1 MAAVR
6 LLISFLVFSVSFA
19 IDDDDYL
26 IEFKKKLMNSSSLD
40 STWIKGTNPCDNK
53 KQWLGVDCSET
64 GHTSVSGLFLM
75 NLGLSGDA
83 GNIDIGSLA
92 NLQDLRALS
101 LENNSF
107 SGPMPEF
114 NRLNKLKAIFLAGN
128 QFSGEI
134 ASDFFIKLGNLK
146 KVELGR
152 NKFSGKIPDSLGK
165 LETLIALM
173 LNNNEFSGPVPE
185 LAQKSLQILDL
196 SNNKLQGEIPQS
208 MSKFKATAF
217 EGNPDLC
224 GSIVSR
230 QCKVQDSSPAPGET
244 KESGSSAKWIVLGIV
259 AALLLAT
266 IVIRARKKDDNFR
279 VLGKE
284 SLDEEVQIHTPSS
297 NMRSLSSSRKGRNT
311 DNNSSGRGSSRIHSH
326 SGKSASDLVVINEE
340 RGMFGLSDLMKASAE
355 VLGNGGM
362 GSAYKAV
369 MANGLSVVVKRLREM
384 NKFSRDEFDAEIRK
398 LGSPRHPNILPPL
411 AYHYRKEEKLLVSEF
426 VPKGSLM
433 FLLHGQQGNG
443 SSDELNWPTRLRI
456 IKGIAE
462 GLGFLHTEFANQDL
476 PHGNLKSSNILLSS
490 SYDPLLTDYGL
501 HALISSTPSAQ
512 ALIAY
517 SSPEAVLYQQIS
529 PKSDVYCLGIVILE
543 IMTGKFP
550 SQYNP
555 KGGTDVVQWVNQAI
569 AEDRIRELI
578 DPEIGNAS
586 SSVDQMEKILYIAAA
601 CIENDHSKRIEMRE
615 AVRNIGEVQ
624 V

>member
-26 IEFKKKLMNSSSLD
+26 IEFKKKLKNSSALD

-75 NLGLSGDA
+75 NLGLSGEA

-92 NLQDLRALS
+92 NLQELRAIS

-114 NRLNKLKAIFLAGN
+114 NRLNKLKAIFLSGN

-146 KVELGR
+146 KVELAR

-165 LETLIALM
+165 VETLMALM
-173 LNNNEFSGPVPE
+173 LENNEFSGPVPE
-185 LAQKSLQILDL
+185 LAQKSLHILDL
-196 SNNKLQGEIPQS
+196 SYNKLQGEIPQS
-208 MSKFKATAF
+208 LSRFKATVF
-217 EGNPDLC
+217 VGNPDLC
-224 GSIVSR
+224 GSIVSK
-230 QCKVQDSSPAPGET
+230 QCKVQDSLATSESR
-244 KESGSSAKWIVLGIV
+244 ESGSSAKWIILGIV
-259 AALLLAT
+259 AAILLVT
-266 IVIRARKKDDNFR
+266 IIFRAWKKDDNFR

-284 SLDEEVQIHTPSS
+284 NLDEEVQIHTPSS

-311 DNNSSGRGSSRIHSH
+311 DTSSGRSSRIHSH
-326 SGKSASDLVVINEE
+326 SGKSATDLVVINEE
-340 RGMFGLSDLMKASAE
+340 KGIFGLSDLMKASAE

-384 NKFSRDEFDAEIRK
+384 NKFSKDEFDTEIRR

-433 FLLHGQQGNG
+433 SLLHDNRN
-443 SSDELNWPTRLRI
+443 SDELNWPTRLKI

-462 GLGFLHTEFANQDL
+462 GLGFLHTEFAYQDL

-490 SYDPLLTDYGL
+490 SYEPLLTDYGL
-501 HALISSTPSAQ
+501 HSLISNTQSVQS
-512 ALIAY
+512 LVAY
-517 SSPEAVLYQQIS
+517 KSPEAVLYQQIS

-550 SQYNP
+550 SQHNP

-569 AEDRIRELI
+569 SEDRIRELI
-578 DPEIGNAS
+578 DPEIGKAS
-586 SSVDQMEKILYIAAA
+586 SSIVQMEKMLYIAAA
-601 CIENDHSKRIEMRE
+601 CTENDHTKRIEMRE
-615 AVRNIGEVQ
+615 AVRNTGEVQ

>member
-6 LLISFLVFSVSFA
+6 LLVSFLVFSVSFA

-26 IEFKKKLMNSSSLD
+26 IEFKKKLKNSSALD

-53 KQWLGVDCSET
+53 KKWLGVDCSEA

-83 GNIDIGSLA
+83 GNIDLGSLW
-92 NLQDLRALS
+92 NLQELRAIS

-107 SGPMPEF
+107 SGPMPQF

-128 QFSGEI
+128 EFSGEI
-134 ASDFFIKLGNLK
+134 ASDFFIKSGNLK
-146 KVELGR
+146 KVELAR
-152 NKFSGKIPDSLGK
+152 NKLSGKIPDSLGK
-165 LETLIALM
+165 LESLIALT

-196 SNNKLQGEIPQS
+196 SYNKLQGEVPQS

-224 GSIVSR
+224 GAVVSK
-230 QCKVQDSSPAPGET
+230 QCKVQDSLATGES
-244 KESGSSAKWIVLGIV
+244 KESGSSAKWIILGIV
-259 AALLLAT
+259 AALLLVT
-266 IVIRARKKDDNFR
+266 VIFRARRKDNNFR

-284 SLDEEVQIHTPSS
+284 NLDEEVQIHTPIS
-297 NMRSLSSSRKGRNT
+297 NIRSLSSSRKGRNT
-311 DNNSSGRGSSRIHSH
+311 DTSSGRSSRIHSH
-326 SGKSASDLVVINEE
+326 SGKSASDLVVINDE
-340 RGMFGLSDLMKASAE
+340 RGIFGLSDLMKASAE

-433 FLLHGQQGNG
+433 FLLHGNR

-462 GLGFLHTEFANQDL
+462 GLEFLHTEFANQDL
-476 PHGNLKSSNILLSS
+476 PHGNLKSNNILLSS
-490 SYDPLLTDYGL
+490 SYEPLLTDYGL
-501 HALISSTPSAQ
+501 NALISNTQSAQ
-512 ALIAY
+512 ALFAY
-517 SSPEAVLYQQIS
+517 NSPEAVQYQQVS

-569 AEDRIRELI
+569 SEDRIRELI
-578 DPEIGNAS
+578 YPEIGNTS
-586 SSVDQMEKILYIAAA
+586 NSVDQMEKMLYIAAA
-601 CIENDHSKRIEMRE
+601 CTENDHTKRIEMRE
-615 AVRNIGEVQ
+615 AARNIGEVQ

>member
-6 LLISFLVFSVSFA
+6 LLVSFLVFSVSFA

-26 IEFKKKLMNSSSLD
+26 IEFKKKLKNSSALD

-53 KQWLGVDCSET
+53 KLWLGVDCSET

-92 NLQDLRALS
+92 NLQELRAFS

-107 SGPMPEF
+107 SGTMPEF
-114 NRLNKLKAIFLAGN
+114 NRLNKLKAIFLSGN

-134 ASDFFIKLGNLK
+134 APDFFIKMGNIK
-146 KVELGR
+146 KVELAR
-152 NKFSGKIPDSLGK
+152 NKFSGKIPVSLGK
-165 LETLIALM
+165 LDSLIALT
-173 LNNNEFSGPVPE
+173 LANNEFSGPVPE

-196 SNNKLQGEIPQS
+196 SYNKLQGEIPPS
-208 MSKFKATAF
+208 MSRFKAAVF
-217 EGNPDLC
+217 VGNPDLC
-224 GSIVSR
+224 GSIVSK
-230 QCKVQDSSPAPGET
+230 QCKVEDSLTTSEP
-244 KESGSSAKWIVLGIV
+244 KQSGSSAKWIILGIV
-259 AALLLAT
+259 AALLLVT
-266 IVIRARKKDDNFR
+266 IIFRYRKKDDNFR

-284 SLDEEVQIHTPSS
+284 NLDEEVQIHTPSSS
-297 NMRSLSSSRKGRNT
+297 NMRSLSSSRKGT
-311 DNNSSGRGSSRIHSH
+311 SSGRSSRIHSH

-340 RGMFGLSDLMKASAE
+340 KGIFGLSDLMKASAE

-384 NKFSRDEFDAEIRK
+384 NKFSKDEFDAEIRR
-398 LGSPRHPNILPPL
+398 LGSPRHPTF
-411 AYHYRKEEKLLVSEF
+411 YHR
-426 VPKGSLM
+426 
-433 FLLHGQQGNG
+433 NR
-443 SSDELNWPTRLRI
+443 SSDELNWATRLRI
-456 IKGIAE
+456 IKGIGE
-462 GLGFLHTEFANQDL
+462 GLGFLHTEFAHQEL

-490 SYDPLLTDYGL
+490 SYEPLLTDYGL
-501 HALISSTPSAQ
+501 HSLISNTQSVQ
-512 ALIAY
+512 ALVAY
-517 SSPEAVLYQQIS
+517 KSPEALMYQQVS

-569 AEDRIRELI
+569 SEDRIRELI
-578 DPEIGNAS
+578 DPEIGSSS
-586 SSVDQMEKILYIAAA
+586 SSVDQMEKMLYIAAA
-601 CIENDHSKRIEMRE
+601 CSENDHSKRIEMRE

-624 V
+624 A

>member
-6 LLISFLVFSVSFA
+6 LLVSFLVFSVSFA

-26 IEFKKKLMNSSSLD
+26 IEFKKKLKNSSALD

-53 KQWLGVDCSET
+53 KKWLGVDCSEA

-83 GNIDIGSLA
+83 GNIDLGSLW
-92 NLQDLRALS
+92 NLQELRAIS

-128 QFSGEI
+128 EFSGEI
-134 ASDFFIKLGNLK
+134 ASDFFIKSGNLK
-146 KVELGR
+146 KVELAR
-152 NKFSGKIPDSLGK
+152 NK
-165 LETLIALM
+165 
-173 LNNNEFSGPVPE
+173 FSGPVPE

-196 SNNKLQGEIPQS
+196 SYNKLQGEIPQS

-224 GSIVSR
+224 GAVVSK
-230 QCKVQDSSPAPGET
+230 QCKVQDSLATGEST
-244 KESGSSAKWIVLGIV
+244 ESGSSAKWIFLGIV
-259 AALLLAT
+259 AALLLVT
-266 IVIRARKKDDNFR
+266 VIFRARRKDNNFR

-284 SLDEEVQIHTPSS
+284 NLDEEVQIHTPSS

-311 DNNSSGRGSSRIHSH
+311 DSSSGRSSRIHSH

-340 RGMFGLSDLMKASAE
+340 RGIFGLSDLMKASAE

-384 NKFSRDEFDAEIRK
+384 NKFSRDEFDVEIRK
-398 LGSPRHPNILPPL
+398 LGSPRHPNILPAL

-433 FLLHGQQGNG
+433 FLLHGNR

-462 GLGFLHTEFANQDL
+462 GLEFLHTEFANQDL
-476 PHGNLKSSNILLSS
+476 PHGNLKSNNILLSS
-490 SYDPLLTDYGL
+490 SYEPLLTDYGL
-501 HALISSTPSAQ
+501 HALISNTQSAQ
-512 ALIAY
+512 ALFAY
-517 SSPEAVLYQQIS
+517 NSPEAVQYQQVS

-569 AEDRIRELI
+569 SEDRIRELI

-586 SSVDQMEKILYIAAA
+586 NSVDQMEKMLYIAAA
-601 CIENDHSKRIEMRE
+601 CTENDHTKRIEMRE
-615 AVRNIGEVQ
+615 AARNIGQVQ

>member
-6 LLISFLVFSVSFA
+6 LLVSFLVFSVSFA

-26 IEFKKKLMNSSSLD
+26 IEFKKKLKNSSALD

-53 KQWLGVDCSET
+53 KKWLGVDCSEA

-83 GNIDIGSLA
+83 GNIDLGSLW
-92 NLQDLRALS
+92 NLQELRAIS

-128 QFSGEI
+128 EFSGEI
-134 ASDFFIKLGNLK
+134 ASDFFIKSGNLK
-146 KVELGR
+146 KVELAR

-165 LETLIALM
+165 LESLIALM

-196 SNNKLQGEIPQS
+196 SYNKLQGEIPQS

-224 GSIVSR
+224 GAVVSK
-230 QCKVQDSSPAPGET
+230 QCKVQDSLATGEST
-244 KESGSSAKWIVLGIV
+244 ESGSSAKWIFLGIV
-259 AALLLAT
+259 AALLLVT
-266 IVIRARKKDDNFR
+266 VIFRARRKDNNFR

-284 SLDEEVQIHTPSS
+284 NLDEEVQIHTPSS

-311 DNNSSGRGSSRIHSH
+311 DSSSGRSSRIHSH

-340 RGMFGLSDLMKASAE
+340 RGIFGLSDLMKASAE

-384 NKFSRDEFDAEIRK
+384 NKFSRDEFDVEIRK
-398 LGSPRHPNILPPL
+398 LGSPRHPNILPAL

-433 FLLHGQQGNG
+433 FLLHGNR

-462 GLGFLHTEFANQDL
+462 GLEFLHTEFANQDL
-476 PHGNLKSSNILLSS
+476 PHGNLKSNNILLSS
-490 SYDPLLTDYGL
+490 SYEPLLTDYGL
-501 HALISSTPSAQ
+501 HALISNTQSAQ
-512 ALIAY
+512 ALFAY
-517 SSPEAVLYQQIS
+517 NSPEAVQYQQVS

-569 AEDRIRELI
+569 SEDRIRELI

-586 SSVDQMEKILYIAAA
+586 NSVDQMEKMLYIAAA
-601 CIENDHSKRIEMRE
+601 CTENDHTKRIEMRE
-615 AVRNIGEVQ
+615 AARNIGQVQ

>member
-1 MAAVR
+1 MAAVC
-6 LLISFLVFSVSFA
+6 LLVSFLVFSVSFA

-26 IEFKKKLMNSSSLD
+26 IEFKKKLKNSSALD

-53 KQWLGVDCSET
+53 KKWLGVDCSEA

-83 GNIDIGSLA
+83 GNIDLGSLW
-92 NLQDLRALS
+92 NLQELRAIS

-128 QFSGEI
+128 EFSGEI
-134 ASDFFIKLGNLK
+134 ASDFFIKSGNLK
-146 KVELGR
+146 KVELAR
-152 NKFSGKIPDSLGK
+152 NK
-165 LETLIALM
+165 
-173 LNNNEFSGPVPE
+173 FSGPVPE
-185 LAQKSLQILDL
+185 LAQKSLQIIDL
-196 SNNKLQGEIPQS
+196 SYNKLQGEIPQS

-224 GSIVSR
+224 GAVVSK
-230 QCKVQDSSPAPGET
+230 QCKVQDSLATSES
-244 KESGSSAKWIVLGIV
+244 KESGSSAKWIFLGIV
-259 AALLLAT
+259 AALLLVA
-266 IVIRARKKDDNFR
+266 VIFRARRKDNNFR

-284 SLDEEVQIHTPSS
+284 NLDEEVQIHTPSS
-297 NMRSLSSSRKGRNT
+297 NMRSLSSSRKGRNSDT
-311 DNNSSGRGSSRIHSH
+311 SSGRSSRIHSH

-340 RGMFGLSDLMKASAE
+340 RGIFGLSDLMKASAE

-384 NKFSRDEFDAEIRK
+384 NKFRRDEFDAEIRK

-433 FLLHGQQGNG
+433 FLLHGNR

-456 IKGIAE
+456 IKGIAG
-462 GLGFLHTEFANQDL
+462 GLEFLHTEFANQDL
-476 PHGNLKSSNILLSS
+476 PHGNLKSNNILLSS
-490 SYDPLLTDYGL
+490 SYEPLLTDYGL
-501 HALISSTPSAQ
+501 HALISNTQSAQ
-512 ALIAY
+512 ALLAY
-517 SSPEAVLYQQIS
+517 NSPEAVQYQQVS

-569 AEDRIRELI
+569 SEDRIRELI

-586 SSVDQMEKILYIAAA
+586 NSVDQMEKMLYIAAA
-601 CIENDHSKRIEMRE
+601 CTENDHTKRIEMRE
-615 AVRNIGEVQ
+615 AARNIGEVQ